1 MIKRLLELDK
11 KLSEAIY
18 NQSAKGIFSKKL
30 LYRLTFGYGVI
41 PLIVVVILL
50 SNNLVQ
56 VILTIGISM
65 MIFFIGFENYLKRF
79 LKRKRPVYS
88 ILKSYSF
95 PSTHALSTMTL
106 TVFFLLNLNH
116 YIIYLSLLII
126 LYTFL
131 IGLSRVYLGFHYL
144 SDVLGGWLIGM
155 CLGIII
161 SLAYIWIL

>member
-1 MIKRLLELDK
+1 MIKRLLELDI
-11 KLSEAIY
+11 KLSETIY
-18 NQSAKGIFSKKL
+18 KQSEKSFVSTKL
-30 LYRLTFGYGVI
+30 LHRLTFGYGVI
-41 PLIVVVILL
+41 PLMLVVILL

-56 VILTIGISM
+56 VILTIGLLIA
-65 MIFFIGFENYLKRF
+65 IFFIGFENYLKKF

-106 TVFFLLNLNH
+106 TVFFLLNSNH
-116 YIIYLSLLII
+116 HSIYLSLLII

-144 SDVLGGWLIGM
+144 SDVVGGWLIGM
-155 CLGIII
+155 CIGAFV
-161 SLAYIWIL
+161 SLVYILL